1 MQNHMRETI
10 DSGMGELQAKGGK
23 GGLPAVPASAKAAPT
38 KAPFAQDA
46 PPPDPQ
52 AAQQINGQL
61 AEADKAEQEV
71 TSAGGPSDTPGAAAA
86 PAAPAA
92 PPTPIALGQTIDQVT
107 ANLGQPK
114 NILDLGAKKIYVYK
128 DIKITFTGGKV
139 TDIQ

>member
-1 MQNHMRETI
+1 MQNHMRETL
-10 DSGMGELQAKGGK
+10 DSGMADLQAKGGK
-23 GGLPAVPASAKAAPT
+23 GGLPNLPASAKAAPT

-61 AEADKAEQEV
+61 ADADKAEQEV
-71 TSAGGPSDTPGAAAA
+71 TSASGPSDGGGA

-92 PPTPIALGQTIDQVT
+92 PPEPITLGQTIDQVT
-107 ANLGQPK
+107 SNLGQPK

-128 DIKITFTGGKV
+128 DMKITFTGGKV